1 MFISNKITISDLFT
15 YYGKKFTRLD
25 VLKKFIN
32 VVGANEHN
40 LQNVSV
46 QIPRDKL
53 TVITGLSGSE
63 SPPWPLILFMQKGK
77 ENMSKAYPL
86 MLDNFLDSYKNQTL
100 NTLMDFRP
108 RFQLSSEHRVLTR
121 DLLLLRQLKF
131 TITLD

>member
-1 MFISNKITISDLFT
+1 M
-15 YYGKKFTRLD
+15 
-25 VLKKFIN
+25 LKKFIN

-53 TVITGLSGSE
+53 TVITGLSGPE

-86 MLDNFLDSYKNQTL
+86 MLDNLDSYK
-100 NTLMDFRP
+100 
-108 RFQLSSEHRVLTR
+108 TR
-121 DLLLLRQLKF
+121 R
-131 TITLD
+131 